1 MQKQLENIKLQK
13 DPLADKIVERI
24 SLSEN
29 EKESYNDRKLPHHNK
44 SLENQVYRYFS
55 QSAGIDSAL
64 FNYKKYFNDTM
75 LEQNENLYKD
85 HSEHNFAEARKL
97 AKPSEVALSKKV
109 DTPKK
114 PIDICQCCTNH
125 AECSRCHKKLEMF
138 CKQCNEDAQ
147 VSPEVTNHLQLEY
160 NEPELNISKD
170 QQVVVYR
177 SSDQHA
183 PYSFNIEPNSMF
195 YKDTLEDMRQY
206 SEIKLAN
213 YMKHYGDLRKTKL
226 EDLNELDDNLQEK
239 LEERP
244 RETGA
249 IPKQKPILNN
259 VRYKEYFKVN

>member
-1 MQKQLENIKLQK
+1 MQKQLESIKLQK

-29 EKESYNDRKLPHHNK
+29 EKESYNDKKLSQHNTSSDNK
-44 SLENQVYRYFS
+44 VYRYFS
-55 QSAGIDSAL
+55 QSAGIDSDL
-64 FNYKKYFNDTM
+64 FNYKKYFNDMT
-75 LEQNENLYKD
+75 LEQNKNL
-85 HSEHNFAEARKL
+85 SEHHFTEAKKP
-97 AKPSEVALSKKV
+97 AKPSEVALNKKV

-114 PIDICQCCTNH
+114 PIDICQSCTNH

-206 SEIKLAN
+206 SEMKLSN

-226 EDLNELDDNLQEK
+226 DELNKLDDTMRKK

-244 RETGA
+244 RQTGA
-249 IPKQKPILNN
+249 IPKQKPISNN
-259 VRYKEYFKVN
+259 VRYKDYY